1 MSKEC
6 AINYLLN
13 ISGVCGGRV
22 DGQLIEIN
30 EDIFAVQTQKRCCEP
45 GIIENDSPL
54 SEARMSNR
62 FLSNVK
68 QIT

>member
-1 MSKEC
+1 MD
-6 AINYLLN
+6 NLLKLMQ
-13 ISGVCGGRV
+13 IS
-22 DGQLIEIN
+22 
-30 EDIFAVQTQKRCCEP
+30 FAMQTQKRCCEP